1 MTQHAV
7 KMRSLVRDGRA
18 QLTSVLVACLFKR
31 PLNPEIC
38 ERSLVGVTQAN
49 GRKHPQLT
57 PANTHSSSP
66 ETPHVNAQIHTGL
79 LRRGEESWGVR
90 LVKR

>member
-7 KMRSLVRDGRA
+7 KMRSLVRDGHA
-18 QLTSVLVACLFKR
+18 QLTSVFVAGLFKR

-49 GRKHPQLT
+49 AR
-57 PANTHSSSP
+57 
-66 ETPHVNAQIHTGL
+66 ET
-79 LRRGEESWGVR
+79 RS
-90 LVKR
+90 